1 MLDAGYPFAHRHQ
14 RGVLVPGTGRIP
26 CRPGPAGQVAT
37 SGKRLG
43 MLSAQDAL
51 ADRHQRG
58 QLIPGPGR
66 IPRLPRPA
74 GQVATSGK
82 RLAGLSS
89 RAVKYAMSSTT
100 PSARVTACSAAA
112 TNDRPSGYRRN
123 SDV

>member
-26 CRPGPAGQVAT
+26 CRPG
-37 SGKRLG
+37 
-43 MLSAQDAL
+43 
-51 ADRHQRG
+51 
-58 QLIPGPGR
+58 
-66 IPRLPRPA
+66 PA